1 MRKETSHEVASSLR
15 EITVLHT
22 DTLEIRVYQM
32 TNTSALMEGSSVN
45 YLVDG
50 LPSEEPPLGSGNG
63 NELWVPW
70 VFIPFPRSEGV

>member
-1 MRKETSHEVASSLR
+1 MRKETSHEAASLLGNLQCF
-15 EITVLHT
+15 ILTHT
-22 DTLEIRVYQM
+22 GMRVYQM
-32 TNTSALMEGSSVN
+32 TNTSALMEESSVD

-50 LPSEEPPLGSGNG
+50 LPSEKPLGSGNG